1 METIHEKVNK
11 LKEFAKG
18 RTKTIAYG
26 TGNWRKPHMEN
37 TWPKFQQALKSIN
50 VEFQLLPGEL
60 EAKYG
65 GISSLKLAAPY
76 VSECS
81 SWVVVEMGGGS
92 TQITR
97 FAKVETK

>member
-65 GISSLKLAAPY
+65 GISSLKLVAPY
-76 VSECS
+76 VPECEC
-81 SWVVVEMGGGS
+81 W
-92 TQITR
+92 
-97 FAKVETK
+97 